1 VIPWPANPAPGD
13 PNAPYYGTNTVY
25 VPLKNGTL
33 QRTAISTLN
42 PWQNQYV
49 MGPGTFGMDAS
60 LVKNIPIKERVS
72 FRLQAD
78 FFSVLNN
85 PGLNQPGSNGII
97 SLQTSANS
105 ARVMQLIGRL
115 TW

>member
-1 VIPWPANPAPGD
+1 M
-13 PNAPYYGTNTVY
+13 
-25 VPLKNGTL
+25 PLKNGTV
-33 QRTAISTLN
+33 QRISISPNLH

-60 LVKNIPIKERVS
+60 LVKNVAIKEHVM

-97 SLQTSANS
+97 SMQTSANA